1 MAIQQSDRNDSE
13 LDRSAAVRAS
23 MTVLVTRDADGDLT
37 AGVRERLAAI
47 ESVDAVRSVEIGG
60 LRPALND
67 LRVDV
72 EAELL
77 VDVPPDDAE
86 RASASLA
93 DGFGVKA
100 VESVELR

>member
-1 MAIQQSDRNDSE
+1 MAIQQSSRNDSE
-13 LDRSAAVRAS
+13 PDRSAAVRAS
-23 MTVLVTRDADGDLT
+23 MTVLVTRDADGDLA

-72 EAELL
+72 EAELR
-77 VDVPPDDAE
+77 VDVPPDDAD

-93 DGFGVKA
+93 DGFGVRT